1 MKKRVYKSGQ
11 VWVEAKNIFLRFLH
25 QPSWKNKNAQV
36 WVETVIYTLIV
47 LTIIGLFLSFA
58 RPKIEEMQD
67 KSIIEQ
73 SIGMLEQIDGIIS
86 NIVQGGAGNQRVVE
100 IGIKKGNLEIDSV
113 NDQIVFEIDG
123 RYAYTEPG
131 LNGQKGDYVQIG
143 KVLVT
148 TENRGEIKR
157 VTLISNYSN
166 IYNVTYQMT
175 ENSEIITKAPNPQSM
190 TISNKGGSLT
200 QIDFDI

>member
-1 MKKRVYKSGQ
+1 MFKEKVKYKLG
-11 VWVEAKNIFLRFLH
+11 
-25 QPSWKNKNAQV
+25 QV

-86 NIVQGGAGNQRVVE
+86 NIVQGGTGNQRIVE
-100 IGIKKGNLEIDSV
+100 IGIKKGTLKIDSV
-113 NDQIVFEIDG
+113 NDQLVFEIDG

-131 LNGQKGDYVQIG
+131 KDGQPGEYVQIG
-143 KVLVT
+143 RVLVT

-157 VTLISNYSN
+157 VKLISNYSN
-166 IYNVTYQMT
+166 IYNITYQMK
-175 ENSEIITKAPNPQSM
+175 EDIKPITKAPNPYSM
-190 TISNKGGSLT
+190 TISNKGGTPT
-200 QIDFDI
+200 QINFDA